1 MKSSMHLFKKN
12 RFLQL
17 SSVLTV
23 ICLFTTGSLYSGEV
37 NLGTETEQAAGK
49 RLYTNYCAHCHGADG
64 DGKGSASRYFHP
76 KPRDFTS
83 GKYKLRSTD
92 SGELPTDD
100 DIKEVIKKGMP
111 YTGMPAF
118 PDFSEEEY
126 QNLTYYLKTFN
137 EDFTDPDFVVDPLSF
152 PKAPPYSEESALK
165 GKELYTI
172 NECNGCHGDSGR
184 SNGVSA
190 PTLEDGFGDIK
201 YHLRPADLTKR
212 WTFRRGATRED
223 MYRAFTTGLNGTPM
237 PSYKDSIKPEDRW
250 HLVNFIYS
258 LSDVDEPNYSTTII
272 AEYTEEELDLSQGES
287 LFGNSET
294 ALFPLVGQ
302 VIEPGREFFPSAN
315 AIEVRAIY
323 NQEDIAFM
331 LSWSDMNAEV
341 EGSNAPDIAVE
352 KFHLDKPENQ
362 NKTLVVEGNVKNY
375 SDAVALQIPSDMP
388 EGFKKPYFLYGDK
401 KKTVDLTFLDLA
413 NKNEVK
419 QYTGYGYDRLTPVEN
434 SDVTALSNYDNGEWS
449 VIFKYNRNLDA
460 EEGLSFIEESFIPL
474 SFYVWDGFNNERGID
489 SSITSWYSL
498 YLKSSV
504 EESPIIP
511 MLIYGLLT
519 LFIEL
524 IIVFLMRKKFS
535 TA

>member
-1 MKSSMHLFKKN
+1 MQFSKKSSS
-12 RFLQL
+12 RQL
-17 SSVLTV
+17 SYVLTF
-23 ICLFTTGSLYSGEV
+23 IGLFTTGIVYSGEV
-37 NLGTETEQAAGK
+37 NLGTETEQEAGK
-49 RLYTNYCAHCHGADG
+49 KLYLNYCAHCHGVDG

-76 KPRDFTS
+76 KPRNFTK
-83 GKYKLRSTD
+83 GQYKLRSTE
-92 SGELPTDD
+92 SGELPTDE
-100 DIKEVIKKGMP
+100 DIIQVIKRGMP

-118 PDFSEEEY
+118 TDFSEKEY

-137 EDFTDPDFVVDPLSF
+137 EDFTDPDFIVDPLTF
-152 PKAPPYSEESALK
+152 PEAPPYSEESALK
-165 GKELYTI
+165 GKKLYTI
-172 NECNGCHGDSGR
+172 NECYGCHGENGR
-184 SNGVSA
+184 SDGVSA
-190 PTLEDGFGDIK
+190 PKLEDGFGKIK
-201 YHLRPADLTKR
+201 YHIRPADLTKR

-237 PSYKDSIKPEDRW
+237 PSYKDSITPEDRW
-250 HLVNFIYS
+250 HLVDYIYS
-258 LSDVDEPNYSTTII
+258 LSDKDEPNYSTTII
-272 AEYTEEELDLSQGES
+272 AEYTGEEIDLSQGKA
-287 LFGNSET
+287 LFENSEA

-315 AIEVRAIY
+315 AIEVRAVY
-323 NQEDIAFM
+323 NHEDIAFM
-331 LSWSDMNAEV
+331 LSWNDMNAEI

-352 KFHLDKPENQ
+352 KFHLDKPESQ
-362 NKTLVVEGNVKNY
+362 EKTFVVEDSVKKY

-388 EGFKKPYFLYGDK
+388 AGFKKPYFLYGDK
-401 KKTVDLTFLDLA
+401 KNTVDLTFLDLA
-413 NKNEVK
+413 NNKNEVK
-419 QYTGYGYDRLTPVEN
+419 QYTGYGYDRLSPVDN

-460 EEGLSFIEESFIPL
+460 EEGLAFVEESFIPL

-489 SSITSWYSL
+489 SSITAWYSL

-504 EESPIIP
+504 EKSPIIP

-519 LFIEL
+519 IFIEL